1 MRTLRCR
8 QTIASGS
15 GFIFRGSS
23 CRVWLTLGSVTDRFT
38 YLDAASAEPLHP
50 AARDVLLSAA
60 EQGYADPRRLHRPA
74 RNAGLLLEN
83 AREVAAEALGVRR
96 DEVLFTSSGT
106 AAVHAGLLG
115 LGSGGIAYSAVE
127 HQAVIDAV
135 LWAARSPVL
144 ELTVD
149 SDARGVPEAVRDAVR
164 GGTVGVVAVQQANHE
179 VGSLQP
185 LQDVQAAV
193 DGSGGDVRLFIDAG
207 ASMGRLPLP
216 AAGDVIAGSARK
228 WGGPGGVGVL
238 VVRKRASWRNPFPG
252 DPWARTDLGFTNIA
266 GALAAAAALQAVVAE
281 RAEVNPRQ
289 HELISLVRERVR
301 AEIPDVDVAGP
312 AEERLPHLVTFSAL
326 YVDGEALVTA
336 LDRLGAGVASG
347 SACTSDTREPSRVL
361 AAMGA
366 LTHGNVRLSVTR
378 DTTREDVE
386 RVLDALP
393 GIVKDLRAEA
403 GL

>member
-1 MRTLRCR
+1 M
-8 QTIASGS
+8 
-15 GFIFRGSS
+15 
-23 CRVWLTLGSVTDRFT
+23 TDSFT

-50 AARDVLLSAA
+50 AAREVLLAA
-60 EQGYADPRRLHRPA
+60 ADQGYADPRRLHRPA
-74 RNAGLLLEN
+74 RNAGLLLAN
-83 AREVAAEALGVRR
+83 AREVVAQALGVRR

-106 AAVHAGLLG
+106 AAVQAGLLG
-115 LGSGGIAYSAVE
+115 LGSRGIAHTAVE
-127 HQAVIDAV
+127 HQAVIDAAR
-135 LWAARSPVL
+135 WSQRSPVT
-144 ELTVD
+144 ELAVD
-149 SDARGVPEAVRDAVR
+149 REARVEVAAVAEAVGEAV
-164 GGTVGVVAVQQANHE
+164 GEGDVDVVAVQQANHE
-179 VGSLQP
+179 VGTLQP
-185 LQDVQAAV
+185 LEEVASAAGPAALFV
-193 DGSGGDVRLFIDAG
+193 DAC

-216 AAGDVIAGSARK
+216 GVGDVVAGSARK

-238 VVRKRASWRNPFPG
+238 VVRRSARWRWPFPG
-252 DPWARTDLGFTNIA
+252 EEWSRTDQGFTNIP

-281 RAEVNPRQ
+281 REEINARQ
-289 HELISLVRERVR
+289 HELVALVRERVA

-312 AEERLPHLVTFSAL
+312 AEGRLPHLVTFSAL

-366 LTHGNVRLSVTR
+366 LTHGNVRLSLTR

>member
-1 MRTLRCR
+1 MTN
-8 QTIASGS
+8 
-15 GFIFRGSS
+15 
-23 CRVWLTLGSVTDRFT
+23 RFT

-50 AARDVLLSAA
+50 AARDVLLPAA

-83 AREVAAEALGVRR
+83 AREVVAEALGVRR

-106 AAVHAGLLG
+106 AAVQAGLLG
-115 LGSGGIAYSAVE
+115 LGSSGIAHSAVE
-127 HQAVIDAV
+127 HQAVIDAAQ
-135 LWAARSPVL
+135 WSPRSPVI
-144 ELTVD
+144 EIGVD
-149 SDARGVPEAVRDAVR
+149 DEARVVVDEVRDVVRAGAVD
-164 GGTVGVVAVQQANHE
+164 VVAVQQANHE
-179 VGSLQP
+179 VGTLQP
-185 LQDVQAAV
+185 LEDVQNALEE
-193 DGSGGDVRLFIDAG
+193 SGGDVRLFVDAG
-207 ASMGRLPLP
+207 ASMGRVPLP
-216 AAGDVIAGSARK
+216 ATAGDVVAGSARK

-238 VVRKRASWRNPFPG
+238 VVRKRAPWRNPFPG
-252 DPWARTDLGFTNIA
+252 NPWARTDLGFTNIA

-281 RAEVNPRQ
+281 RAEVNARQ
-289 HELISLVRERVR
+289 HELISLVRERVK
-301 AEIPDVDVAGP
+301 AEIPDMDVAGP

-347 SACTSDTREPSRVL
+347 SACTSDTRQPSRVL

-366 LTHGNVRLSVTR
+366 LTHGNVRLSLTR

>member
-1 MRTLRCR
+1 M
-8 QTIASGS
+8 
-15 GFIFRGSS
+15 
-23 CRVWLTLGSVTDRFT
+23 TDSFT

-50 AARDVLLSAA
+50 AARDVLLAAA

-83 AREVAAEALGVRR
+83 AREVVAEALGVRR

-115 LGSGGIAYSAVE
+115 LGSRGIGHSAVE
-127 HQAVIDAV
+127 HQAVIDAAR
-135 LWAARSPVL
+135 WSQRSPVI
-144 ELTVD
+144 ELAVD
-149 SDARGVPEAVRDAVR
+149 GEARVEVAAVRDAAAT
-164 GGTVGVVAVQQANHE
+164 GEIDVVAVQQANHE
-179 VGSLQP
+179 VGTLQP
-185 LQDVQAAV
+185 LDDVASAAPVSLFV
-193 DGSGGDVRLFIDAG
+193 DAC

-216 AAGDVIAGSARK
+216 SVGDAIAGSAHK

-238 VVRKRASWRNPFPG
+238 VVRRSARWRWPFPG
-252 DPWARTDLGFTNIA
+252 DEWSRTDQGFTNIP

-281 RAEVNPRQ
+281 REEVNARQ

-312 AEERLPHLVTFSAL
+312 DEDRMPHLVTFSAL

-366 LTHGNVRLSVTR
+366 LTHGNVRLSLTR

-393 GIVKDLRAEA
+393 EIVKDLRAEA

>member
-1 MRTLRCR
+1 M
-8 QTIASGS
+8 
-15 GFIFRGSS
+15 
-23 CRVWLTLGSVTDRFT
+23 TDAFT

-50 AARDVLLSAA
+50 AARDVLLAA
-60 EQGYADPRRLHRPA
+60 ADQGYADPRRLHRPA

-83 AREVAAEALGVRR
+83 AREVVAEALGVRR

-106 AAVHAGLLG
+106 AAAQAGLLG
-115 LGSGGIAYSAVE
+115 LGSRGIAHTAVE
-127 HQAVIDAV
+127 HQAVIDAAH
-135 LWAARSPVL
+135 WSPRSPVVELGVDDEARVDL
-144 ELTVD
+144 EQ
-149 SDARGVPEAVRDAVR
+149 VRDVVGAGAVD
-164 GGTVGVVAVQQANHE
+164 VVAVQQANHE
-179 VGSLQP
+179 VGTLQP
-185 LQDVQAAV
+185 LEEVAAAV
-193 DGSGGDVRLFIDAG
+193 RQSGRDVRLFVDAA
-207 ASMGRLPLP
+207 ASMGRLPIP
-216 AAGDVIAGSARK
+216 AAAGDVIAGSARK

-238 VVRKRASWRNPFPG
+238 VVRKRAPWRNPFPG
-252 DPWARTDLGFTNIA
+252 DPWARTDLGFTNTA

-281 RAEVNPRQ
+281 RDAVNARQ
-289 HELISLVRERVR
+289 HELIDLVRSRVK

-336 LDRLGAGVASG
+336 LDRRGAGVASG
-347 SACTSDTREPSRVL
+347 SACTSDTRQPSRVL

-366 LTHGNVRLSVTR
+366 LTHGNVRLSLTR